1 MKENAGIIYVT
12 FEPDGHYGFPEPIYN
27 SEWKSPL
34 PKSEIFRLYGSSDC
48 SPYNMGDGWNDEDPD
63 ENGDDLFYEYGW
75 SDIYE
80 ESYAIVGLDEN
91 EISDI
96 FIAVMEDT
104 EAYETVKV
112 GNLKDSDFVEAISEA
127 GGYIIGTGKEVEAQ
141 NLLDLASDTDVNPEV
156 VLDVYINLANTKGVG
171 PIGTLE
177 SQAEYKEALASR
189 GDIDPKDIEALDS
202 LASAK
207 RISTRK

>member
-1 MKENAGIIYVT
+1 MDEFNEDDLEA
-12 FEPDGHYGFPEPIYN
+12 
-27 SEWKSPL
+27 
-34 PKSEIFRLYGSSDC
+34 
-48 SPYNMGDGWNDEDPD
+48 NDR
-63 ENGDDLFYEYGW
+63 GLFYEYGW

-80 ESYAIVGLDEN
+80 QSYTIVGLDEN

-104 EAYETVKV
+104 EAYETV
-112 GNLKDSDFVEAISEA
+112 GNLKASAFVDAISEA
-127 GGYIIGTGKEVEAQ
+127 GGYIIGTGKEVQKQ

-156 VLDVYINLANTKGVG
+156 VLDVYINLANPKGVG

-177 SQAEYKEALASR
+177 SQAEYKKALASR
-189 GDIDPKDIEALDS
+189 GDIDPGDIEALDS

>member
-12 FEPDGHYGFPEPIYN
+12 FEPYGHYGFPEPIYN

-34 PKSEIFRLYGSSDC
+34 PESEIFRLYGSSNY
-48 SPYNMGDGWNDEDPD
+48 SPYNMGDGFNEDDLEANDE
-63 ENGDDLFYEYGW
+63 GLFYEYGW

-80 ESYAIVGLDEN
+80 QSYTIVGLDEN
-91 EISDI
+91 KISDI

-104 EAYETVKV
+104 EAYETV
-112 GNLKDSDFVEAISEA
+112 GNLKASDFVEAISEA
-127 GGYIIGTGKEVEAQ
+127 GGYIIGTGKGVEAQ

-156 VLDVYINLANTKGVG
+156 VLDVYINLANNKGVG

-189 GDIDPKDIEALDS
+189 EDIDPKDIEALDS